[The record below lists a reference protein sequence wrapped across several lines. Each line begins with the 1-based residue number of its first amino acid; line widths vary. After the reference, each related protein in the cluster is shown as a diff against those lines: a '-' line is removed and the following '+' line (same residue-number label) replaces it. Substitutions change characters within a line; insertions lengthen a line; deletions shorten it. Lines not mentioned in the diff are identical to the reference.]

1 MKKYLFVLFILLVSV
16 CSASAQQYRNPDY
29 EAYIEK
35 YSKIAVEQMKR
46 HRIPASITLA
56 QGLLESAAGKSDLAR
71 HGNNHFGIKCHGWQ
85 GRKQYHDDDENGECF
100 RVYNSA
106 KESFE
111 DHSFFLQKDRYKR
124 LFTYD
129 ITDYRSWAH
138 GLKACGYATNPAY
151 AQTLISIIERYEL
164 YRFDSNDRSYAYEGN
179 GYTASQ
185 SHSNPTVTNNGE
197 GKGNNS
203 GKGTTNPKE
212 KGKHD
217 RKSYE
222 IRFNNGVA
230 YVISQPGD
238 TYKTLAWNLGKSCR
252 KLAKYNECDADDR
265 LEPGTIVY
273 LEKKAK
279 QGDVKYKGKF
289 YVVKAGDTMYSI
301 SQNFAVQLKYLYKI
315 NNLSPDNP
323 IRVGQRLFVRL

>member
-1 MKKYLFVLFILLVSV
+1 MKKFLLILLLLVAV
-16 CSASAQQYRNPDY
+16 LSASAQQYRNPDY
-29 EAYIEK
+29 EAYIEQ
-35 YSKIAVEQMKR
+35 YSRIAVEQMKR

-85 GRKQYHDDDENGECF
+85 GKKQYHDDDANGECF

-164 YRFDSNDRSYAYEGN
+164 YRFDTNNRAYGYEGD
-179 GYTASQ
+179 GYTTSQ
-185 SHSNPTVTNNGE
+185 SNPVVASRSENNG
-197 GKGNNS
+197 NNGSQS
-203 GKGTTNPKE
+203 GSTPKAKE
-212 KGKHD
+212 KYV
-217 RKSYE
+217 RKSYD
-222 IRFNNGVA
+222 IRYNNGVA

-252 KLAKYNECDADDR
+252 KLANYNECDADDR

-301 SQNFAVQLKYLYKI
+301 SQNFAIQLKYLYKI
-315 NNLSPDNP
+315 NNLAPDIP